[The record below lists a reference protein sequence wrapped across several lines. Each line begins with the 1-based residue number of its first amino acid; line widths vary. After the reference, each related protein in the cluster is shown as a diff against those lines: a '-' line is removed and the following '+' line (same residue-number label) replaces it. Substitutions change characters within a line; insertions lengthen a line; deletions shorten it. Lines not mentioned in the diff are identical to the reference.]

1 MVHIAVPQQLYHL
14 LVKHL
19 RSVVSRLSHY
29 LTCSNLLIQSQ
40 VKDCPKITISKDTVL
55 NFSNFYQLFSYLSV
69 VIITWYLVIDSVF
82 KISSYLQTQVH
93 G

>member
-40 VKDCPKITISKDTVL
+40 VKDCPKITISKHTVL

-82 KISSYLQTQVH
+82 KINSYLQTQVH